1 MELKFNINTY
11 ECLFR
16 FSYEGRSSEI
26 ISDGKSLMVGS
37 CQLSQG
43 EVAALMYCSSQFE
56 AGMEK
61 PEHWTAIE
69 IRVLP
74 DMHVAAQ
81 INDGRVVV
89 TGTDDG
95 ALVELISAAATG
107 MEARAPWNSDIDFGI
122 PEIEGAK
129 AYLAGW
135 SSHSDPYRNKND
147 GNGEKW
153 RSGWEIAKHIS
164 AETNQRGN
172 EIG

>member
-1 MELKFNINTY
+1 
-11 ECLFR
+11 
-16 FSYEGRSSEI
+16 
-26 ISDGKSLMVGS
+26 
-37 CQLSQG
+37 
-43 EVAALMYCSSQFE
+43 MYCSTQWTDG
-56 AGMEK
+56 AEK
-61 PEHWTAIE
+61 PECWTAIE

-74 DMHVAAQ
+74 DINVVARL
-81 INDGRVVV
+81 IDGLVVV

-107 MEARAPWNSDIDFGI
+107 LEASAPWNCDLDFGVV
-122 PEIEGAK
+122 EIEGAK